1 MFAVFLNVKVFT
13 LIIVMTKAICVHL
26 KVLSV
31 GCFFCFVFFCC
42 FFSIRVFFHGH
53 WRLTGQQG
61 KGGDHLLFH
70 STTSTRSRTFRHLFA
85 TLHVRW
91 LSHIF
96 NRNTRKGWSFSLPFI
111 PSEVFLYRKQPP
123 DVSVRKGVLTN
134 FTKFTGKHLC
144 QSFLLNKV
152 LLKKTPARVFS
163 G

>member
-1 MFAVFLNVKVFT
+1 MFRSVSQRRSFHPRYRHDQSYLCTFEGSLSWLFWFLF
-13 LIIVMTKAICVHL
+13 
-26 KVLSV
+26 
-31 GCFFCFVFFCC
+31 

-61 KGGDHLLFH
+61 KGGDHILFH
-70 STTSTRSRTFRHLFA
+70 STISTRSQTFRHLFA

-96 NRNTRKGWSFSLPFI
+96 NRNTRKGWSFSPPFI